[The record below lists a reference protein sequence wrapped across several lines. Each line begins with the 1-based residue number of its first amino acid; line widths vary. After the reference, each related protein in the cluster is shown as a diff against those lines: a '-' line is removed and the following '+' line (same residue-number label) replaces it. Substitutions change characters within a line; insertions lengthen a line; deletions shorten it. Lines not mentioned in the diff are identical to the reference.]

1 MYQGMVFFLLAP
13 QDAAAANPLT
23 MFVPMILIFVVIYL
37 FIIRPQKKKEDVRKA
52 MIGAIK
58 KGDRIITI
66 GGLHGK
72 VVQVDETSVLLE
84 VDGTVKLRY
93 DKSALSSVVS

>member
-1 MYQGMVFFLLAP
+1 MLHGITFFLMAP
-13 QDAAAANPLT
+13 QDAASPNPLT
-23 MFVPMILIFVVIYL
+23 MFVPMILIFAVIYL
-37 FIIRPQKKKEDVRKA
+37 FIIRPQKKKEDARKA
-52 MIGAIK
+52 MVASAK
-58 KGDRIITI
+58 KGDRVITI

-93 DKSALSSVVS
+93 DKSALASVTS

>member
-1 MYQGMVFFLLAP
+1 MYQGMVFLLMAP
-13 QDAAAANPLT
+13 QDAAPANPLT

-37 FIIRPQKKKEDVRKA
+37 FIIRPQKKKEDTRKA
-52 MIGAIK
+52 MIAAIK
-58 KGDRIITI
+58 KGDRVVTI

-72 VVQVDETSVLLE
+72 VVQIDDTSVLLE

-93 DKSALSSVVS
+93 EKSALSTVVS